1 MNHRPDWERW
11 VWCMKWHVKLVQHA
25 NGEPLFFLT
34 FRVKKIKKY
43 ILYLGHQHIQTYWIV
58 PVFALYASV
67 LQGGGGSQKMIS
79 SLILSNSLY
88 MTQLLKHPRRI
99 SQAHLHSAMVTSFP
113 VIPLFVPSIFRSWKT
128 SCGASPQRRSPH
140 SCHRTHTHAN
150 TEQHRCKLRRRLTVF
165 TAVEPASQTICQAQ
179 QLQLR
184 I

>member
-1 MNHRPDWERW
+1 MTGNLPSFSILSAEDSVTQKQWITGLLESDGSGAWSDMSNWCNMPMVNHI
-11 VWCMKWHVKLVQHA
+11 
-25 NGEPLFFLT
+25 FIFLT
-34 FRVKKIKKY
+34 FRVKKY

-67 LQGGGGSQKMIS
+67 LQGGGGSQKMIYS
-79 SLILSNSLY
+79 FILSNSLY

-140 SCHRTHTHAN
+140 SCHCTPYT
-150 TEQHRCKLRRRLTVF
+150 C
-165 TAVEPASQTICQAQ
+165 
-179 QLQLR
+179 
-184 I
+184 